1 MEHQKRLLIS
11 LAHPDDESFGLGGLI
26 AKYVAEG
33 VEVYYLCATNG
44 EVGTVMTEHMNS
56 YNSVAELRLAELA
69 CASQI
74 LGFKEVFTLNYKDS
88 GMMNTE
94 SNLDPASL
102 WYNWNHQTE
111 SVLHKVVNIV
121 RQIRPQVIITFN
133 RYGGYGHPDHIAIQ
147 QATTKAFHLAG
158 DKSYSPGDL
167 PAYQPQKLYYSGV
180 LKMYLWLGIMQAR
193 LKRQNPRQLGRNND
207 IDLLEIL
214 NRIEP
219 AHTTVDVSNYLEI
232 WARASACHVSQGGG
246 TGGFVPLWLRR
257 LIGRQ
262 QRLTRVVPAPQ
273 SNRIDEYDL
282 FNGVHYGDERITTLS

>member
-1 MEHQKRLLIS
+1 MNDQKRLLIS

-26 AKYVAEG
+26 AKYVNEG

-44 EVGTVMTEHMNS
+44 DVGTVTTEHMNS
-56 YNSVAELRLAELA
+56 YSSIAELRLAELA

-94 SNLDPASL
+94 ANQDPDSL
-102 WYNWNHQTE
+102 WYNWTHHNE
-111 SVLHKVVNIV
+111 SVLNKVVSIV
-121 RQIRPQVIITFN
+121 RQVRPQVIITFN

-147 QATTKAFHLAG
+147 QATTQAFHLAS
-158 DKSYSPGDL
+158 DETYPAGDL

-180 LKMYLWLGIMQAR
+180 LKMYLWLGILRAR

-214 NRIEP
+214 NQIEP
-219 AHTTVDVSNYLEI
+219 THAQIDVSNYMDV

-246 TGGFVPLWLRR
+246 TGGFVPHWLRR
-257 LIGRQ
+257 LIGRKQ
-262 QRLTRVVPAPQ
+262 LLTRVIPAPQ
-273 SNRIDEYDL
+273 RNRIDEYDL
-282 FNGVHYGDERITTLS
+282 FNGVHFDEERMTILS